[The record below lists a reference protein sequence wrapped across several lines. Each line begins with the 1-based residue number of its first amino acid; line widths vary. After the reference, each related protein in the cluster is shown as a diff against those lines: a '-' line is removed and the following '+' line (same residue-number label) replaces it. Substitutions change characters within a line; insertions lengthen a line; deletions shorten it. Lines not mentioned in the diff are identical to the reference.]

1 MPRAALGATTS
12 ACPLERNPQQR
23 VKMVMP
29 ASARSNWKAHLGATF
44 GRTLDGKNPNG
55 WFREQKLSV
64 AETIEAYTVGRA
76 MPNSRSKKKIDH
88 DWEIGRHGS
97 DQRKTHS
104 QSSRKKSAMLEF

>member
-1 MPRAALGATTS
+1 MPRAAWCDHPRLSTGGQS
-12 ACPLERNPQQR
+12 PHRL
-23 VKMVMP
+23 KMVMP
-29 ASARSNWKAHLGATF
+29 ASARSNWKAHFAPF
-44 GRTLDGKNPNG
+44 WRTLDRKNPNG
-55 WFREQKLSV
+55 RFPEQKLSV